1 MKYSRCGDS
10 GVLLPKVSLGFW
22 HNFGETTPYE
32 RSREIALAA
41 FDRGVTHFD
50 LANNYGPEP
59 GHAESRLGQLL
70 REDLKSHRDELF
82 ISTKAAYDMWEG
94 PYGSWASRKHM
105 MASLDQSLQRMGLE
119 YVDLFYCHRYDPATP
134 LIETLQTLVD
144 IVRQGKALYIGLS
157 RWPLNALKFG
167 LRYLHQHDVPVLIY
181 QGRLNMLDR
190 GPEEEGILAEL
201 EKHGV
206 PANDDLL
213 WGDAMNLASSHDASS
228 TNAQSSSNEQA
239 STNALSS
246 SNGLTSTNAQS
257 SSNGQ
262 TSLDYASF
270 IPRPGFISFSPLAQG
285 LLTDRYLH
293 GIPVGSRMTEG
304 RFLKSSVLT
313 RELQNKLLVLND
325 MAEQR
330 GESLAQ
336 MALAWILQHKAVTSV
351 LIGASSVGQLDQ
363 NLMCIDSVAFT
374 DDELLQIDRIL
385 GVK

>member
-213 WGDAMNLASSHDASS
+213 WGDAMNLASSHEASS
-228 TNAQSSSNEQA
+228 ANAQSSSN
-239 STNALSS
+239 L
-246 SNGLTSTNAQS
+246 
-257 SSNGQ
+257 Q

-293 GIPVGSRMTEG
+293 GIPEGSRMTEG